1 MALCGGE
8 TLRGRIYVVSAKKL
22 FSPFLSLNV
31 EEGSNP
37 LSFFSVSRRRNQ
49 DGHPKRD
56 RDHFL
61 LFWWRKSRNGEAHQR
76 HHEALS
82 VSSLPFAIFFMDL
95 KHLKLLYIYYAICAQ
110 IISILVLLSLIYHS
124 VGILRRNATLFF
136 VCFFGSAL
144 CCFQLLSP
152 MIFTLILQ
160 YYKATYER
168 VTPAP

>member
-1 MALCGGE
+1 MWRKEATLYLFLVFPDDATKTAIQKE
-8 TLRGRIYVVSAKKL
+8 TETT
-22 FSPFLSLNV
+22 F
-31 EEGSNP
+31 
-37 LSFFSVSRRRNQ
+37 FFSDGGKAEMGRRI
-49 DGHPKRD
+49 
-56 RDHFL
+56 
-61 LFWWRKSRNGEAHQR
+61 NGIMR
-76 HHEALS
+76 PFS
-82 VSSLPFAIFFMDL
+82 VSSLSFAIFFMDL

-160 YYKATYER
+160 YYTVTYEQ

>member
-1 MALCGGE
+1 MWRKEATLYLFLVFPDDATKTAIQKE
-8 TLRGRIYVVSAKKL
+8 TETT
-22 FSPFLSLNV
+22 F
-31 EEGSNP
+31 
-37 LSFFSVSRRRNQ
+37 FFSDGGKAEMGRRI
-49 DGHPKRD
+49 
-56 RDHFL
+56 
-61 LFWWRKSRNGEAHQR
+61 NGIMR
-76 HHEALS
+76 PFS

-124 VGILRRNATLFF
+124 VGILRRNATLLF

-160 YYKATYER
+160 YYKATYEP